1 MTIKLKRRTAIRIIS
16 FSLSL
21 VAVLTAFALTENH
34 KKNSLALKIN
44 NSYSKSL
51 NELNLSVEGISKAL
65 QKSVYTE
72 TPGQF
77 FKLSKEITENV
88 SLAKSALSA
97 LPGGTA
103 GELATINKFLSHAGD
118 YTAYLSKKMAN
129 EEKITEEERDNL
141 EKLLK
146 ISSTISEQLGG
157 VNAKFDNHEK
167 LESELEST
175 AKDIENTENL
185 ESSFLEIEEN
195 ITDYPTLIYDGPFSD
210 HILNSTPSVTKDK
223 EPITRT
229 EASKIAA
236 EFLGVDENTLNVGE
250 DEDGTMKCF
259 GFYTDDAVI
268 SITENG
274 GYVVYFRKM
283 REATEGVLTYEQ
295 CLQKAKEYLEKTSQ
309 LKFEESYYIIDEG
322 VCTMNFA
329 YKNGATVCYTDLIK
343 VGVSTDNG
351 DIVLLESRGF
361 LMNHKKR
368 TVETPKYTIEQAQKV
383 ISKKLK
389 VISKK
394 QALIPTDG
402 NDEVLC
408 YEFKCEGENRET
420 MLVYV
425 NSNTLKEENI
435 LTVINTEGG
444 ILTE

>member
-1 MTIKLKRRTAIRIIS
+1 M
-16 FSLSL
+16 
-21 VAVLTAFALTENH
+21 
-34 KKNSLALKIN
+34 
-44 NSYSKSL
+44 
-51 NELNLSVEGISKAL
+51 
-65 QKSVYTE
+65 
-72 TPGQF
+72 
-77 FKLSKEITENV
+77 
-88 SLAKSALSA
+88 
-97 LPGGTA
+97 
-103 GELATINKFLSHAGD
+103 
-118 YTAYLSKKMAN
+118 
-129 EEKITEEERDNL
+129 
-141 EKLLK
+141 
-146 ISSTISEQLGG
+146 
-157 VNAKFDNHEK
+157 
-167 LESELEST
+167 
-175 AKDIENTENL
+175 
-185 ESSFLEIEEN
+185 EIEEN

-322 VCTMNFA
+322 VCTINFA